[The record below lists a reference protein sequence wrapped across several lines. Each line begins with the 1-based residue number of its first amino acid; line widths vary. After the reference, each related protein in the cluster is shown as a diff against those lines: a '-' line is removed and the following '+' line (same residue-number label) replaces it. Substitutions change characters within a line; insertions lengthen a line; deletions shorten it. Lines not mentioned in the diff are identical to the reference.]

1 MTNVQS
7 VSPIEE
13 HERQGQ
19 EMERQA
25 CKCGLCGMEMEEE
38 AKAKNALSGRV
49 DKVKRVRNLVQQ
61 DYLVLTDLAVK
72 EIEGGCVLFQ
82 M

>member
-13 HERQGQ
+13 RERQGQ

-25 CKCGLCGMEMEEE
+25 CKCALCGMEMEEE
-38 AKAKNALSGRV
+38 EEEDLGEQARHNASL
-49 DKVKRVRNLVQQ
+49 N
-61 DYLVLTDLAVK
+61 TNP
-72 EIEGGCVLFQ
+72 GGVEPSFCAAAHSSAAQ
-82 M
+82 